1 MKYNFLNIFYEFYIF
16 YIFKGL
22 FPISV
27 KRKQILGIIGIVMA
41 VLGGITWFYQ
51 EKLPAIMLWGLAAL
65 ILFQLN
71 KKKNKFRK

>member
-1 MKYNFLNIFYEFYIF
+1 M
-16 YIFKGL
+16 
-22 FPISV
+22 